1 MARIS
6 KHHLRE
12 TVMNKTNSLFYEIF
26 HSLNSEVDFF
36 EIVNEILSPTE
47 QIMISKR
54 IVLMYLLI
62 KNIEYDIIS
71 DTLKI
76 SQSTIA
82 KFSLLLQRSPHIKDR
97 LWSIAQNDR
106 IELLFQELY
115 SAIFSP
121 GTIGASWKAARIRRV
136 EINRKKL
143 TGI

>member
-1 MARIS
+1 MARVS

-12 TVMNKTNSLFYEIF
+12 NVMSKANSLFYEIF
-26 HSLNSEVDFF
+26 HSLDSEVDFF
-36 EIVNEILSPTE
+36 EIVNEIISPTE

-82 KFSLLLQRSPHIKDR
+82 KFSLLLQRSPHIKDK
-97 LWSIAQNDR
+97 LNNIAQNDS
-106 IELLFQELY
+106 IKLLFQELY

-121 GTIGASWKAARIRRV
+121 GTIGASWKAARARRH
-136 EINRKKL
+136 EIDRKKL